1 MKPLSAADRLVYAR
15 NGKNDMASRPNQASP
30 LRRLARLSRGNRHV
44 LAEGLITLAAA
55 SLAIR
60 LLPFKR
66 TVEMMQCSGGRAPP
80 DPAAAERLIRQ
91 CRWAVKLWA
100 DRVPWRA
107 VCFQRGLALHL
118 MLRRR
123 GIPSTLHYGV
133 AQGGPEGLRAHV
145 WISSEGQPV
154 LGFEEAADFTCLATF
169 PPVAAD

>member
-1 MKPLSAADRLVYAR
+1 
-15 NGKNDMASRPNQASP
+15 MATRPPQASP
-30 LRRLARLSRGNRHV
+30 LRRLSRLSRDNRRV
-44 LAEGLITLAAA
+44 LREALVTLAAA

-66 TVEMMQCSGGRAPP
+66 TVEMMQGSGGHPQPDRAT
-80 DPAAAERLIRQ
+80 AERLINQ
-91 CRWAVKLWA
+91 CRWAVTRWA

-133 AQGGPEGLRAHV
+133 AQDGPKGLRAHV
-145 WISSEGQPV
+145 WISSEGRPV
-154 LGFEEAADFTCLATF
+154 LGAEEADGFACLATF
-169 PPVAAD
+169 PSAAVD